1 MELSKLKE
9 KISKE
14 AKLTEEEVDKKIEDK
29 VLELSSLVSEEGA
42 AYIVAKE
49 EGLDLLEK
57 RDRSLKIKNVIPK
70 MRSVEVVG
78 KIVGISDV
86 REFEKGDRK
95 GRVQSITIGDET
107 GQIRV
112 VFWNDKIELIKN
124 IKEGSVVKVKQ
135 GYTKTNN
142 FGIPE
147 IHMGNR
153 SNLEVVEEDITV
165 IEKPS
170 TQDFFKG
177 PSQAQGVSGVFEER
191 KKLKEI
197 KEGDFIET
205 RAAIVSMR
213 ENEYYTC
220 PECNSRLEEINGSS
234 VCKDHGKVEPKK
246 NLIVKGFLDDGSAA
260 LRFVGFKELAE
271 KIKNENL
278 VGKDSVF
285 TGRVKRNEYF
295 GGIEL
300 ILNKIEDIDISKEI
314 NLLK

>member
-1 MELSKLKE
+1 MELNEIKE
-9 KISKE
+9 KIAKE
-14 AKLTEEEVDKKIEDK
+14 AKLTKEEVDKKIEDK
-29 VLELSSLVSEEGA
+29 VLELSGLVSEEGA

-57 RDRSLKIKNVIPK
+57 RDRTLKIKNVIPK
-70 MRSVEVVG
+70 MRSVEVTG
-78 KIVGISDV
+78 KVINISDV
-86 REFEKGDRK
+86 REFERE
-95 GRVQSITIGDET
+95 GRRGKVQSITIGDET

-124 IKEGSVVKVKQ
+124 LKEGDVIKIKQ
-135 GYTKTNN
+135 GYTKANT

-147 IHMGNR
+147 IHMGNG
-153 SNLEVVEEDITV
+153 SYLEVVKEDITV

-170 TQDFFKG
+170 TRDFFKG
-177 PSQAQGVSGVFEER
+177 SSQAQAISGGFGER

-205 RAAIVSMR
+205 RAAIVSTS

-220 PECNSRLEEINGSS
+220 PNCNSKLEKINGNY
-234 VCKDHGKVEPKK
+234 VCKDHGKVEPNK
-246 NLIVKGFLDDGSAA
+246 NLIIKGYLDDGSAT
-260 LRFVGFKELAE
+260 LRFVAFRELAE

-278 VGKDSVF
+278 IGKDKIF

-295 GGIEL
+295 GDIEL
-300 ILNKIEDIDISKEI
+300 ILNKIEDVEIDKEI
-314 NLLK
+314 RMLK